1 MNKKILAI
9 STFTLLLAGQT
20 AIADTNDDGQEFL
33 KWLDGAD
40 QVGSVEAQYQP
51 QQFQNVS
58 IRNEAEVDSN
68 YKPEEDIF
76 SIHFM
81 SDK

>member
-9 STFTLLLAGQT
+9 STLTLLLAGQT
-20 AIADTNDDGQEFL
+20 AVAKDDAEEFL
-33 KWLDGAD
+33 RWFDEAG
-40 QVGSVEAQYQP
+40 QVSLQVTQP
-51 QQFQNVS
+51 QQFEKVS
-58 IRNEAEVDSN
+58 IRNEAEVDSS

-76 SIHFM
+76 SIHHM